1 MISREQLVTQ
11 SVEDYV
17 RAALTARGYDGLVDF
32 ADEFPYTLEEPPRR
46 PLIAAGFDFDDAG
59 EQAEMG
65 SDLTLRTYGLEWFI
79 FDSSGDRARNV
90 AHIIKFALEA
100 DGQIPLN
107 DYGQAGTPVI
117 GYLQVDGSSAARQ
130 PYADPE
136 PWQENAWQTTVRVID
151 EYYASQV

>member
-17 RAALTARGYDGLVDF
+17 RAALTARGYDDKVDF
-32 ADEFPYTLEEPPRR
+32 TDAFPYTLEEPPTR
-46 PLIAAGFDFDDAG
+46 PLIAAGFDFDDPG

-65 SDLTLRTYGLEWFI
+65 SDLTLRPYGIEWWV
-79 FDSSGDRARNV
+79 FDGDADRARNV

-100 DGQIPLN
+100 DGSIPVK
-107 DYGQAGTPVI
+107 DYGAVGEPVV

-130 PYADPE
+130 AFADPE
-136 PWQENAWQTTVRVID
+136 PWQENVWQTTVRVID
-151 EYYASQV
+151 EYFANQV